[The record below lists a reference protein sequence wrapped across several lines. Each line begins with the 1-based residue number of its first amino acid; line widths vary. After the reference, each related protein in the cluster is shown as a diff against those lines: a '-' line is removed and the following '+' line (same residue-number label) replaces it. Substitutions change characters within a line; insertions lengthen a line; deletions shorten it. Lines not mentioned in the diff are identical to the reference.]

1 MINEDH
7 DTPPEG
13 IKERAAPLDLS
24 SLDRTR
30 LGPNGEK
37 PWIPEDDPPAP
48 TIDWLEYQYKLD
60 AKNRAIIDINDQYT
74 DASQVIGEYRELTP
88 CPRKGKISFKQIGD
102 LRLKKK
108 DIAMDDEDLLVCRR
122 PVADGVDDADNPKFR
137 HEEPTNDPKDFYR
150 ALWGHGYDMYRAR
163 VLPMN
168 PLHAWNEGFSAP
180 YPLDSSQE
188 DYGFG
193 RRGVQVL
200 ENDGGKYFRLYN
212 SSYGE
217 YVFVGWYPN
226 NTPAYDWRYYVKATF
241 AVCYIG
247 RIEPGTR
254 LEWCVDVY
262 KSRGDWKSESGSF
275 QIRGWSEGFFG
286 GESID
291 YENIGFRSAGNSSS
305 WRCYSG
311 EITVDERH
319 NDLWLAFQQNGSDN
333 TTQYQNLYFRNFQFW
348 RV

>member
-1 MINEDH
+1 MIDEDH

-13 IKERAAPLDLS
+13 IRERAAPLDLS

-48 TIDWLEYQYKLD
+48 TIEWLEYQYKLD
-60 AKNRAIIDINDQYT
+60 AKNRA
-74 DASQVIGEYRELTP
+74 VIEVENEDNIGAYRELTP

-108 DIAMDDEDLLVCRR
+108 DIAMDDEDLLICRR
-122 PVADGVDDADNPKFR
+122 PVASGDLDDYKNPIYR

-150 ALWGHGYDMYRAR
+150 ALWGHGYDVHRAE

-168 PLHAWNEGFSAP
+168 PLGVWNEGFSAP
-180 YPLDSSQE
+180 YPLNNEQE
-188 DYGFG
+188 DNSFS
-193 RRGVQVL
+193 RRGVSVY
-200 ENDGGKYFRLYN
+200 ENDGGQYFRLYN

-217 YVFVGWYPN
+217 YVFVGWYPSGQ
-226 NTPAYDWRYYVKATF
+226 AAFDWRYYVRATY

-262 KSRGDWKSESGSF
+262 KPNGDWRSESGSF
-275 QIRGWSEGFFG
+275 QIRGWSEGWFG
-286 GESID
+286 GESMD
-291 YENIGFRSAGNSSS
+291 YENISFRSAGNSTS

-333 TTQYQNLYFRNFQFW
+333 TTQYQNTYFRNFQFW